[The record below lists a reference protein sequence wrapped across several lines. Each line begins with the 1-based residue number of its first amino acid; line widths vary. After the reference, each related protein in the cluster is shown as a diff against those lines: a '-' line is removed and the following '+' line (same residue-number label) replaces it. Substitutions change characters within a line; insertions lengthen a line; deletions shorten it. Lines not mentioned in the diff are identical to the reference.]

1 MFPVRLACVK
11 HAASVHPEPGSN
23 SLIKCV
29 CNLAL
34 LAAAQLLITEWAELT
49 RCLMH
54 SRQPTSL
61 VISRHYCLISFH
73 SLECGS
79 SILTN
84 RTAIHAKFDFV
95 SLSVH
100 CVKNFRE
107 SYVFHCLVIKVV
119 LLSALCDSLFRL
131 SHLEDLVKNFFKVF
145 RSVFQRISSPSFFL
159 SVQATWLLYHKFSR
173 LSTVNLNFLKT
184 DFFFSIPEAI
194 PCDSLF
200 NIPLPQGEVKHFL
213 QIIADFFVYYYL
225 ASETAL

>member
-1 MFPVRLACVK
+1 
-11 HAASVHPEPGSN
+11 
-23 SLIKCV
+23 
-29 CNLAL
+29 
-34 LAAAQLLITEWAELT
+34 
-49 RCLMH
+49 MH

-84 RTAIHAKFDFV
+84 RTAIHTKFDFV

-119 LLSALCDSLFRL
+119 SLSTLCDSLFRL
-131 SHLEDLVKNFFKVF
+131 SHPKDLVKNFFSKVF
-145 RSVFQRISSPSFFL
+145 QIFPKCCAAVIFL
-159 SVQATWLLYHKFSR
+159 SVSATRLLYHKFGL
-173 LSTVNLNFLKT
+173 LSTVDLNFLKT
-184 DFFFSIPEAI
+184 NLFFSISEAI

-213 QIIADFFVYYYL
+213 QKSLYFFVQIVFQHML
-225 ASETAL
+225 MQILFPGS